1 MRQLLKKMA
10 AVLLAVCICLGIP
23 REVRAEKMKLE
34 EWSRIMDY
42 TVYDCGMK
50 TEDGIFEIQSES
62 SLLKEGDSVDIR
74 VLYYGGAQNA
84 EGPLRGVTL
93 DLFYDETVLEFQN
106 AVIEDNVVLEYGTS
120 LTIQDASASIEKG
133 GWQRLTTHYNT
144 KRVEQNI
151 CMYKISFK
159 VIQVPQFTTVGV
171 EPCDIIFQQGES
183 VHTSDRYGN
192 LNTLQEGEE
201 EWQDRMT
208 YTITDTSVTPSAL
221 NLSSAPA
228 QGSKEITVPINIEK
242 NAGFNLLGLT
252 LDYDTSLF
260 TYESLEIADSLK
272 SKISLDSVYES
283 PGSGRIKASFIALED
298 ITDVGDFLKLKLKV
312 KDGVPAGTT
321 SNVEVGIDQVGN
333 KAETSMSGTGTTC
346 AISITDTSGGEE
358 QQPALGDV
366 NADQKIDLVD
376 AVYILQNYNQVR
388 EFTQAQETAAD
399 VTKDGNVNLV
409 DALMIMKYFNGEI
422 AEF

>member
-1 MRQLLKKMA
+1 MKRLVNKIVMIFMVGCIFF
-10 AVLLAVCICLGIP
+10 AVSG
-23 REVRAEKMKLE
+23 EVRAEKTLSPE
-34 EWSRIMDY
+34 LVEILGSLDGDAGF
-42 TVYDCGMK
+42 YDCGTS
-50 TEDGIFEIQSES
+50 TEDGAIQVRTGSHT
-62 SLLKEGDSVDIR
+62 LKEGDTIDVQL
-74 VLYYGGAQNA
+74 LYDKDKDSLQDNLYGWAMD
-84 EGPLRGVTL
+84 VC
-93 DLFYDETVLEFQN
+93 YDEN
-106 AVIEDNVVLEYGTS
+106 VLEYIGTNVP
-120 LTIQDASASIEKG
+120 DE
-133 GWQRLTTHYNT
+133 H
-144 KRVEQNI
+144 
-151 CMYKISFK
+151 KIKYGALDYSDVSF
-159 VIQVPQFTTVGV
+159 P
-171 EPCDIIFQQGES
+171 
-183 VHTSDRYGN
+183 GN
-192 LNTLQEGEE
+192 LWLEVSYETKSAQINGLDKSDCVATVKYRVKKDISSTQIYFWSIALTSINANENEYRYKKSDGNGYNYDVLTLNL
-201 EWQDRMT
+201 
-208 YTITDTSVTPSAL
+208 TDTSVTPSAL
-221 NLSSAPA
+221 NLSSALT
-228 QGSKEITVPINIEK
+228 QGSGEITVPINIEK

-422 AEF
+422 TEF